1 MTPYRHNNKWTINE
15 LLSLQR
21 EYQLLEMSIQEIANK
36 HGRTVEAILFKL
48 QSEQFIDRWID
59 ATGYQEYSKTKSS
72 LNKYLKDETNIIC
85 YNSDEELSSGYNLVS
100 EMEMESDTD
109 TSYNKPVETQLFN
122 QQISNITSS
131 ILDIKSMLTSL
142 VSKFHS
148 SSNST
153 STSEQIL

>member
-72 LNKYLKDETNIIC
+72 LYPNNCFIK
-85 YNSDEELSSGYNLVS
+85 LVS
-100 EMEMESDTD
+100 E
-109 TSYNKPVETQLFN
+109 
-122 QQISNITSS
+122 SS
-131 ILDIKSMLTSL
+131 INFLSSKRLKVVIFKIGITKSLYIF
-142 VSKFHS
+142 KF
-148 SSNST
+148 
-153 STSEQIL
+153 I